1 MDHLAHATVENINHK
16 RWFKNLNLAVT
27 EYPRH
32 SKIFVE
38 GRGQRRKDGK
48 KELEELRNY
57 KS

>member
-16 RWFKNLNLAVT
+16 RWFKNLNLVVT

-38 GRGQRRKDGK
+38 GRGAK
-48 KELEELRNY
+48 KEGREKGIRGVKEL
-57 KS
+57 